1 MLTGSRAQCEIQNLV
16 RSVRKKAFLLFF
28 FFFKHLVCEA
38 AAGGAAAAM
47 ARARRCALHSS
58 GAETLCSA
66 ELWEVKRKH
75 GRPLC
80 RARCLESL
88 AHFLPGDE
96 TLPLYVLNFSFFRSR
111 LRRFSIIW
119 KFNMTLQLH
128 YSFSEKVFDF

>member
-1 MLTGSRAQCEIQNLV
+1 MVGLKG
-16 RSVRKKAFLLFF
+16 
-28 FFFKHLVCEA
+28 FFKHLVCEA
-38 AAGGAAAAM
+38 AAGGAAAVM
-47 ARARRCALHSS
+47 ARACRRALHSS

-96 TLPLYVLNFSFFRSR
+96 MLPLYVLSFSFFRSR
-111 LRRFSIIW
+111 LQRFSFIW
-119 KFNMTLQLH
+119 KFNVTFVLN
-128 YSFSEKVFDF
+128 F